1 MRVCAIQEKS
11 LKDKENHNSEIETKG
26 EWSDVISLTT
36 LDLPSIDRTSCSSH
50 ANHVLK
56 GIENILTFTKSG
68 LVVGTNPFSFG
79 VCSFEVKLE
88 LQSAHHSAEDSS
100 CIKLGSNFR
109 RTDF

>member
-1 MRVCAIQEKS
+1 MRICAIQEKN
-11 LKDKENHNSEIETKG
+11 LKDKENNNSEIEIKG
-26 EWSDVISLTT
+26 EWSEVISMTT
-36 LDLPSIDRTSCSSH
+36 LDLSTFDRKSCGSH
-50 ANHVLK
+50 ANHVIK

-100 CIKLGSNFR
+100 CIKLGLNKYEKE
-109 RTDF
+109 